1 MTRHLLLSF
10 ILLLILATSAAG
22 AETGQEET
30 FAVMKERLERQP
42 LLRADF
48 RQERN
53 LQILQRPLKSS
64 GRMVLR
70 EDDGILWRVEEPHAV
85 TYLIRSGEI
94 LEWEGGDTPQRTAM
108 ASVPAFRLMTEMF
121 LAALAGDP
129 TALQEGFRAESL
141 PADQGWRLRLRPKSE
156 DLAGL
161 IADLEVA
168 GDRYVEEVHLQE
180 VKGDAVTFYFSNFKT
195 EPAELDASEKTY
207 FAH

>member
-1 MTRHLLLSF
+1 MRRHLLLSF
-10 ILLLILATSAAG
+10 ALLLLLVTSSAG
-22 AETGQEET
+22 ADTGQEEA
-30 FAVMKERLERQP
+30 FAAMRERLERQP

-70 EDDGILWRVEEPHAV
+70 EGDGILWRVEEPHAV
-85 TYLIRSGEI
+85 TYLIRSSEM
-94 LEWEGGDTPQRTAM
+94 LEWDGGDTPQRTAT

-129 TALQEGFRAESL
+129 TALQEGFRAELL
-141 PADQGWRLRLRPKSE
+141 PADQGWRLRLSPKSE
-156 DLAGL
+156 HLAGL
-161 IADLEVA
+161 ITDLEVA

-180 VKGDAVTFYFSNFKT
+180 AKGDAVTFYFSNFKT
-195 EPAELDASEKTY
+195 EPAELDATEETY